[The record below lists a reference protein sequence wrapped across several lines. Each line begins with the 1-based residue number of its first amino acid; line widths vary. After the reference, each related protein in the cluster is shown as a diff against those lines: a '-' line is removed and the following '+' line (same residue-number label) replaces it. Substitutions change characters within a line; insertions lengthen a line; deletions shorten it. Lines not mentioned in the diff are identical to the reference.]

1 MELVWPLDCLGR
13 YYNRRLL
20 HLLHVCVSHFY
31 RAKSAVDWILTNYSC
46 ITARRRRSRN
56 MAPYRGTGWAAGR
69 PAGHGPAQ
77 YTGGAQPYYN
87 NQQEPAPAYSTAPQQ
102 GQQGYYGNQGNQG
115 YFGGGQQNGVELQ
128 QPQSSYQPQAGGD
141 PVYNPPAGPP
151 PGKQNDGIIR

>member
-1 MELVWPLDCLGR
+1 MEFVWPLVDRSR
-13 YYNRRLL
+13 YHSRRLL
-20 HLLHVCVSHFY
+20 HLLHVRVSHFCC
-31 RAKSAVDWILTNYSC
+31 AKTVICLFLTSHSC

-69 PAGHGPAQ
+69 PTGHGPAQ

-87 NQQEPAPAYSTAPQQ
+87 NQQQPAPPYSAAP
-102 GQQGYYGNQGNQG
+102 QQGYYGNQGNQG

-151 PGKQNDGIIR
+151 PGKQHDGIIR

>member
-31 RAKSAVDWILTNYSC
+31 RTKSVVGWMLTNHSC

-87 NQQEPAPAYSTAPQQ
+87 NQQQPAPPYSAAS
-102 GQQGYYGNQGNQG
+102 QQGYYGNQGNQG